1 MKPEELAKEALESN
15 GQKYMHLIKKVV
27 ETVFEKERFPGG
39 EIEVK
44 GRLAKVNP
52 KGEAAIIGDLHGDI
66 ESLIHILK
74 DANVLERAEKDEEFL
89 MIFLGD
95 YGDRGQYSAEVYHVI
110 LKLKLM
116 FPDKI
121 VLMRGNHEGPE
132 DLLAYPH
139 DLPIQYRMRFGD
151 YGTEAYKITRSLF
164 DYMLTA
170 VIIEKRYLLVHGGVP
185 AKACSLDD
193 FAYAHEM
200 HPKETFFEEILWSD
214 PIEDEG
220 AYPSPR
226 GAGKL
231 FGWNI
236 TNRILEALN
245 VKMLIRG
252 HEPCDGGFKI
262 NHFGKVLTLFSR
274 KSAPYFNV
282 YASYLKV
289 DLSKEFETA
298 GQLTPF
304 IRQV

>member
-1 MKPEELAKEALESN
+1 MKLEELAKEALESN
-15 GQKYMHLIKKVV
+15 GQKYIRLVDEVI
-27 ETVFEKERFPGG
+27 EEVFRKERFPKGKM
-39 EIEVK
+39 EVR
-44 GRLAKVNP
+44 GRLAKVFP

-74 DANVLERAEKDEEFL
+74 DVNFLERAEEDEDFL

-95 YGDRGQYSAEVYHVI
+95 YGDRGQYSAEVYYVI

-121 VLMRGNHEGPE
+121 ILMRGNHEGPE

-139 DLPIQYRMRFGD
+139 DLPAQYKMRFGN
-151 YGTEAYKITRSLF
+151 YGTEAYKMTRRLF

-170 VIIEKRYLLVHGGVP
+170 VIMERRYLLVHGGVP
-185 AKACSLDD
+185 INARSLDD
-193 FAYAHEM
+193 FAFAHEM
-200 HPKETFFEEILWSD
+200 HPKKSFLEEILWSD
-214 PIEDEG
+214 PFEG
-220 AYPSPR
+220 EGTHPSPR

-236 TNRILEALN
+236 TNKVLEALN
-245 VKMLIRG
+245 VKILIRG
-252 HEPCDGGFKI
+252 HEPCSEGFKI

-274 KSAPYFNV
+274 KGAPYFNV

-298 GQLTPF
+298 GHLTSF
-304 IRQV
+304 IRQI